1 MNKIP
6 IYQPLLGEK
15 EKAYVNDCLDSTW
28 ISSRGKYIDL
38 FEQGMAE
45 YTGAKHA
52 IAVFNGTVALH
63 LALAGL
69 EIGPGDEVIVPDFT
83 YVASTN
89 AVLYVGA
96 TPVFVDVDAQSW
108 NMDVSQIEGKIT
120 PKTKAILYT
129 NVYGTPADYKAMQAI
144 AEKHGIY
151 IVEDSAESLGASLD
165 GQMSGTLGDVST
177 YSFFGNKTLT
187 TGEGGMVLTSNDEVA
202 ARMRVL
208 KNQGNSPTVRYYHD
222 MLGFNYRMT
231 NIQAAIGL
239 AQLEKLDDILAQ
251 KRHIQKY
258 YEERLSGHLTFQRVA
273 SGDVSSYWIVAFL
286 TASQAERDG
295 LIKALESA
303 NIETRPFF
311 WPIDQLPFYEEGH
324 YPVSQDIAFRG
335 LNIPSYPALTD
346 EQLDYICT
354 HILEYFTS
362 K

>member
-6 IYQPLLGEK
+6 VYQPYIGET

-38 FEQGMAE
+38 FEGAMAE
-45 YTGAKHA
+45 YTGAQHA

-96 TPVFVDVDAQSW
+96 TPVFVDVDPGSW
-108 NMDVSQIEGKIT
+108 NMDMGQVEAKIT
-120 PKTKAILYT
+120 DRTKAILYT
-129 NVYGTPADYKAMQAI
+129 NVYGTPADYTAIQAI
-144 AEKHGIY
+144 AKRHNLL
-151 IVEDSAESLGASLD
+151 IVEDAAESLGGTFN
-165 GQMSGTLGDVST
+165 GQFSGTLGDVST

-187 TGEGGMVLTSNDEVA
+187 TGEGGMVLTPHADVA
-202 ARMRVL
+202 ERMRIL

-231 NIQAAIGL
+231 NIQAAIGY
-239 AQLEKLDDILAQ
+239 AQLEKLDEIL
-251 KRHIQKY
+251 KRKRAIQQY
-258 YEERLSGHLTFQRVA
+258 YETRLSDLVTFQEVA
-273 SGDVSSYWIVAFL
+273 EGSTSSYWIVAFL
-286 TASQAERDG
+286 TASKAQRDG
-295 LIKALESA
+295 LMKAMDQA

-311 WPIDQLPFYEEGH
+311 WPIDRLPFYEEGN

-335 LNIPSYPALTD
+335 LNVPSYPGLTE
-346 EQLDYICT
+346 EQLDYICNT
-354 HILEYFTS
+354 IQSYFQA
-362 K
+362 